1 MSKEKIDCLEDSQQ
15 IQNIMRKQKDI
26 NQKIDTVQIV
36 LLRQI

>member
-1 MSKEKIDCLEDSQQ
+1 MSKEKIDCLEDNQQ